1 MSTVKMLDIH
11 GSETGEVE
19 LVDGLFGC
27 TVNETAMY
35 MGVKKYMAGLRRGTA
50 NTKGRSEINKTKK
63 KVWRQKGTGH
73 ARQGNKR
80 APQWKGG
87 GVVFGPKPRDFS
99 LSLNKATRR
108 DAIISALTQRAQE
121 NAVVV
126 LQGLKLEQ
134 PKTKAL
140 VSVLKAAQIPD
151 NALLV
156 FSEENGEVVLSG
168 LNLPK
173 LGLLHFSELNAY
185 DLLVHP
191 TIVFTEEALKGAQE
205 VYAS

>member
-1 MSTVKMLDIH
+1 MSTVKMMDVS
-11 GSETGEVE
+11 GSEVGEVE
-19 LVDGLFGC
+19 LIDSLFGC

-126 LQGLKLEQ
+126 LHGLKLEE

-140 VSVLKAAQIPD
+140 VSVLKAAQVPD

-185 DLLVHP
+185 DLLLHP

>member
-1 MSTVKMLDIH
+1 MSTVKMKDVS
-11 GSETGEVE
+11 GSEVGEVE
-19 LVDGLFGC
+19 LIDGLFGC

-126 LQGLKLEQ
+126 LHGLKLEE

-140 VSVLKAAQIPD
+140 VSALKAAQVPD

-185 DLLVHP
+185 DLLLHP

>member
-1 MSTVKMLDIH
+1 MSTVRMMDVS
-11 GSETGEVE
+11 GSEVGEVE
-19 LVDGLFGC
+19 LIDSLFGC

-126 LQGLKLEQ
+126 LHGLKLEE

-140 VSVLKAAQIPD
+140 VSVLKAAQVPD

-185 DLLVHP
+185 DLLLHP

>member
-1 MSTVKMLDIH
+1 MSTVKMKDVS
-11 GSETGEVE
+11 GSEVGEVE
-19 LVDGLFGC
+19 LIDGLFGC

-126 LQGLKLEQ
+126 LHGLKLEE

-140 VSVLKAAQIPD
+140 VSVLKAAQVPD

-185 DLLVHP
+185 DLLLHP

>member
-1 MSTVKMLDIH
+1 MMDVS
-11 GSETGEVE
+11 GSEVGEVE
-19 LVDGLFGC
+19 LIDSLFGC

-126 LQGLKLEQ
+126 LHGLKLEE

-140 VSVLKAAQIPD
+140 VSVLKAAQVPD

-156 FSEENGEVVLSG
+156 FSGENGEVVLSG

-185 DLLVHP
+185 DLLLHP

>member
-1 MSTVKMLDIH
+1 MMDVS
-11 GSETGEVE
+11 GSEVGEVE
-19 LVDGLFGC
+19 LIDSLFGC

-126 LQGLKLEQ
+126 LHGLKLEE

-140 VSVLKAAQIPD
+140 VSVLKAAQVPD

-185 DLLVHP
+185 DLLLHP

>member
-1 MSTVKMLDIH
+1 MMDVS
-11 GSETGEVE
+11 GSEVGEVE
-19 LVDGLFGC
+19 LIDSLFGC

-50 NTKGRSEINKTKK
+50 STKGRSEINKTKK

-126 LQGLKLEQ
+126 LHGLKLEE

-140 VSVLKAAQIPD
+140 VSVLKAAQVPD

-185 DLLVHP
+185 DLLLHP

>member
-1 MSTVKMLDIH
+1 MSTVKMMDVS
-11 GSETGEVE
+11 GSEVGEVE
-19 LVDGLFGC
+19 LIDSLFGC

-126 LQGLKLEQ
+126 LHGLKLEE

-140 VSVLKAAQIPD
+140 VSVLKAAQVPD

-156 FSEENGEVVLSG
+156 FSGENGEVVLSG

-185 DLLVHP
+185 DLLLHP

>member
-1 MSTVKMLDIH
+1 MSTVKMMDVN
-11 GSETGEVE
+11 GSEAGEVD
-19 LVDGLFGC
+19 LIDGLFGC
-27 TVNETAMY
+27 AVNETAMY

-108 DAIISALTQRAQE
+108 DAIIGALTQRAQE

-126 LQGLKLEQ
+126 LHGLKLEE

-140 VSVLKAAQIPD
+140 VAALKAAQVPD
-151 NALLV
+151 NATPC
-156 FSEENGEVVLSG
+156 VLEKTARSCCR
-168 LNLPK
+168 
-173 LGLLHFSELNAY
+173 
-185 DLLVHP
+185 D
-191 TIVFTEEALKGAQE
+191 
-205 VYAS
+205 

>member
-1 MSTVKMLDIH
+1 MTTVKMIDV
-11 GSETGEVE
+11 TGADAGEIE
-19 LVDGLFGC
+19 LVEGLFG
-27 TVNETAMY
+27 VNINETAMY
-35 MGVKKYMAGLRRGTA
+35 MGVKKFLAGLRRGTA
-50 NTKGRSEINKTKK
+50 NTKGRSEIDKTKK
-63 KVWRQKGTGH
+63 KVWKQKGTGH

-87 GVVFGPKPRDFS
+87 GVVFGPKARNFTLD
-99 LSLNKATRR
+99 LNKSTRR
-108 DAIISALTQRAQE
+108 SAILSALAQRANE

-126 LQGLKLEQ
+126 LKGLKLEQ

-140 VSVLKAAQIPD
+140 VSALKAANVPE

-168 LNLPK
+168 LNLPG

-185 DLLVHP
+185 DVLLHSTV
-191 TIVFTEEALKGAQE
+191 VFTEEALKGAEE
-205 VYAS
+205 VYA

>member
-1 MSTVKMLDIH
+1 
-11 GSETGEVE
+11 
-19 LVDGLFGC
+19 
-27 TVNETAMY
+27 MY

-50 NTKGRSEINKTKK
+50 NTRGRSEINKTKK

-126 LQGLKLEQ
+126 LHGLRLEQ

-140 VSVLKAAQIPD
+140 VSALKAAQVPD

-185 DLLVHP
+185 DLLLHP